1 MFELANKLVGVYKTY
16 DATKTIAIIP
26 ELINQKIADLNKD
39 RTEEAEDNEDNIWR
53 RRRKAIRSSNNL
65 GIETMKIFS

>member
-26 ELINQKIADLNKD
+26 EFIN
-39 RTEEAEDNEDNIWR
+39 
-53 RRRKAIRSSNNL
+53 
-65 GIETMKIFS
+65 

>member
-26 ELINQKIADLNKD
+26 ELIHQKISQLNHDK
-39 RTEEAEDNEDNIWR
+39 
-53 RRRKAIRSSNNL
+53 NNDHD
-65 GIETMKIFS
+65 EN